1 MEYGLCKNGSSKE
14 AHFYTKNH
22 VCTILNELINVKVY
36 QTQNALNM
44 VVSSRNPQKL
54 SIAYSDK

>member
-14 AHFYTKNH
+14 AHFYFKKH
-22 VCTILNELINVKVY
+22 VCKILNELINDKVY

-44 VVSSRNPQKL
+44 VVSTSNPQ
-54 SIAYSDK
+54 S